1 MPQITHKI
9 LSGSPSAVPHRAAV
23 DYISAVK
30 FAYQFR
36 RFFCNLFNIAC
47 VASLASAE
55 VETDVAAV
63 AEYGNHVV
71 VAESRRNG
79 YREVNE

>member
-9 LSGSPSAVPHRAAV
+9 LRGSPSAVPHRAAV

-55 VETDVAAV
+55 VETDVAPV

-71 VAESRRNG
+71 VAESG
-79 YREVNE
+79 GGCYREVNE